1 MGKGHPAAAR
11 AFVEN
16 RERAQ
21 WHDTALWFVREKR
34 DRQAASLPEWELL
47 RETASSIKRHAQSQL
62 ADYLLQFEHEATANG
77 AVVHWANTTSELNEI
92 VTELLQSIDATDV
105 VKSKSMLTEECH
117 LNEHL
122 AEEGIDVV
130 DTDLGER
137 IVQMRNERPSHIV
150 LPAIHTKK
158 EEVGELFHEQLGT
171 EKVQPIH
178 SI

>member
-1 MGKGHPAAAR
+1 MGKGHPTAAR
-11 AFVEN
+11 AFVDN
-16 RERAQ
+16 RERAH

-34 DRQAASLPEWELL
+34 DRQAGSLPEWELL

-62 ADYLLQFEHEATANG
+62 ADYLLQFEDAAIANG

-122 AEEGIDVV
+122 AEQGIDVV
-130 DTDLGER
+130 DTDLG
-137 IVQMRNERPSHIV
+137 
-150 LPAIHTKK
+150 
-158 EEVGELFHEQLGT
+158 
-171 EKVQPIH
+171 
-178 SI
+178 